1 MPDEPR
7 TAGAPLII
15 PHFTRSILTRSLFT
29 WAFVRAAAIF
39 ATAAAEGALR
49 MEDANPLAI
58 SPFAALLVVAIVGA
72 VGWVSARR
80 RNEDA
85 FLLCLGIGRA
95 RQLGTMIAPAALL
108 ELAIGFAV
116 AW

>member
-1 MPDEPR
+1 MADGSRPS
-7 TAGAPLII
+7 GARIII
-15 PHFTRSILTRSLFT
+15 PHFTRSIVTRSLLA
-29 WAFVRAAAIF
+29 WAFVRAAATF

-49 MEDANPLAI
+49 VEDANPLAI

-85 FLLCLGIGRA
+85 FLLCLGVSRA
-95 RQLGTMIAPAALL
+95 RQLGTIIAPAALL
-108 ELAIGFAV
+108 ELAMGIVV
-116 AW
+116 AG

>member
-7 TAGAPLII
+7 IAGAWIII
-15 PHFTRSILTRSLFT
+15 PHFTRSILLRSLLT
-29 WAFVRAAAIF
+29 WAFVRAAATF

-49 MEDANPLAI
+49 VEDANPLAI

-72 VGWVSARR
+72 VGWLSARR

-95 RQLGTMIAPAALL
+95 RQLATMVAPAALL
-108 ELAIGFAV
+108 ELAMGIAV